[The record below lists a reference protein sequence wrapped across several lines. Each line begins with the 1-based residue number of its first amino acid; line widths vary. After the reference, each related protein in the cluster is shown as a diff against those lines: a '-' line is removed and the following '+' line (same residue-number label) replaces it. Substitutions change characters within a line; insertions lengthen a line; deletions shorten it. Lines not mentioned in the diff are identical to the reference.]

1 MFLRSFLVRGVG
13 RRRCG
18 EGRPHEDEEEEAAHF
33 LSRHHRCSVDRSS
46 LLLSP
51 LTVSLGDVKTVFFGA
66 HMILLGSD
74 RTISLSLT
82 SWLRFHITVSLPD
95 FARAPP

>member
-13 RRRCG
+13 RRRRD
-18 EGRPHEDEEEEAAHF
+18 EGCPHEDEEEGVHF

-46 LLLSP
+46 LPLSRHS
-51 LTVSLGDVKTVFFGA
+51 LSRSLGDVKSVFFGA

-74 RTISLSLT
+74 RTISPSLT
-82 SWLRFHITVSLPD
+82 SRLRFHITVSLSTT
-95 FARAPP
+95 RT